1 MKSARDE
8 QQILM
13 CPEHQFVIV
22 IHDGWISSRG
32 SPGHRRTDCP
42 VCEKVV
48 ADAVRAP
55 DVAAMTESSRFRNR
69 TIPDIAKAYPP
80 GAFGCTA
87 ELVTIPRALFVAL
100 CEVGEATDKYVT
112 ECGYFVDE
120 MESAL
125 AVLKST

>member
-1 MKSARDE
+1 M
-8 QQILM
+8 
-13 CPEHQFVIV
+13 
-22 IHDGWISSRG
+22 
-32 SPGHRRTDCP
+32 
-42 VCEKVV
+42 
-48 ADAVRAP
+48 
-55 DVAAMTESSRFRNR
+55 N
-69 TIPDIAKAYPP
+69 IPDIARAYPP